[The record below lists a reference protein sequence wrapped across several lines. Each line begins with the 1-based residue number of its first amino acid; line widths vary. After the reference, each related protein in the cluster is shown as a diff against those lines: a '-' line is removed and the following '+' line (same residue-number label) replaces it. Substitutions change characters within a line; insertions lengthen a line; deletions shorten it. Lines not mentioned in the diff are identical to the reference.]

1 MFKKARQSV
10 VFKSFIQGFFNRM
23 LNMKYMPLCNSFHNV
38 ALEIMKASQSL
49 NVKRKLGVHTHLV
62 CIRNKRDVLKFPI

>member
-23 LNMKYMPLCNSFHNV
+23 LNMKSDKF
-38 ALEIMKASQSL
+38 LEK
-49 NVKRKLGVHTHLV
+49 KRTCCKGEPKEARCVE
-62 CIRNKRDVLKFPI
+62 